1 MLMKNIVL
9 EVKQLKDLDINDRF
23 FDSLKNE
30 YKDFII
36 WFNNHLDR
44 KAYITFQDNK
54 IASILILK
62 IEDKS
67 ENYKD
72 FNKEFKPS
80 KRLKICTLKVD
91 VKFKNIGTKYLE
103 LAYNEALK
111 NNVNEIYIT
120 LYTNHKDLI
129 NLLEKNNYIY
139 YCDKSNNEKV
149 YINNIKKLI

>member
-103 LAYNEALK
+103 LAYSEALK

-139 YCDKSNNEKV
+139 YCDKYNNEKV
-149 YINNIKKLI
+149 YINKIKKF

>member
-1 MLMKNIVL
+1 MKDICII
-9 EVKQLKDLDINDRF
+9 EKQLKDLDINDRF

-111 NNVNEIYIT
+111 NNVNEIYTT

-139 YCDKSNNEKV
+139 YCDKYNNEKV
-149 YINNIKKLI
+149 YINKIKKF

>member
-1 MLMKNIVL
+1 MKDICII
-9 EVKQLKDLDINDRF
+9 EKQLKDLDINDRF

-30 YKDFII
+30 YEDFII

-62 IEDKS
+62 IEEKS
-67 ENYKD
+67 EDYND

-111 NNVNEIYIT
+111 NNVNEIYTT

-129 NLLEKNNYIY
+129 NLLEKIIIFITVINLIMKRYI
-139 YCDKSNNEKV
+139 
-149 YINNIKKLI
+149 

>member
-1 MLMKNIVL
+1 MKDICII
-9 EVKQLKDLDINDRF
+9 EKQLKDLDINDRF

-30 YKDFII
+30 YEDFII

-67 ENYKD
+67 EDYND

-111 NNVNEIYIT
+111 NNVNEIYTT

-139 YCDKSNNEKV
+139 YCDKYNNEKV
-149 YINNIKKLI
+149 YINKIKKF

>member
-1 MLMKNIVL
+1 MKDICII
-9 EVKQLKDLDINDRF
+9 EKQLKDLDINDRF

-30 YKDFII
+30 YEDFII

-67 ENYKD
+67 EDYND

-103 LAYNEALK
+103 LAYSEALK

-129 NLLEKNNYIY
+129 NLLEKNNYIN
-139 YCDKSNNEKV
+139 YCDKYNNEKV
-149 YINNIKKLI
+149 YINKIKKF

>member
-54 IASILILK
+54 ITSILILK
-62 IEDKS
+62 IEDKN

-149 YINNIKKLI
+149 YINKIKKF

>member
-1 MLMKNIVL
+1 MKDICII
-9 EVKQLKDLDINDRF
+9 EKQLKDLDINDRF

-139 YCDKSNNEKV
+139 YCDKYNNEKV
-149 YINNIKKLI
+149 YINKIKKF

>member
-1 MLMKNIVL
+1 MKDICII
-9 EVKQLKDLDINDRF
+9 EKQLKDLDINDRF

-54 IASILILK
+54 ITSILILK
-62 IEDKS
+62 IEEKS
-67 ENYKD
+67 EDYND

-91 VKFKNIGTKYLE
+91 VKFKNIGTKYIE
-103 LAYNEALK
+103 LAYSEAIK

-139 YCDKSNNEKV
+139 YCDKYNNEKV
-149 YINNIKKLI
+149 YINKIKEF

>member
-1 MLMKNIVL
+1 MKDICII
-9 EVKQLKDLDINDRF
+9 EKQLKDLDINDRF

-80 KRLKICTLKVD
+80 KRLKIWTWKVD

-139 YCDKSNNEKV
+139 YCDKYNNEKV
-149 YINNIKKLI
+149 YINKIKKF

>member
-1 MLMKNIVL
+1 MKDICII
-9 EVKQLKDLDINDRF
+9 EKQLKDLDINDRF

-72 FNKEFKPS
+72 FNKEFISEK
-80 KRLKICTLKVD
+80 
-91 VKFKNIGTKYLE
+91 
-103 LAYNEALK
+103 
-111 NNVNEIYIT
+111 
-120 LYTNHKDLI
+120 
-129 NLLEKNNYIY
+129 NLL
-139 YCDKSNNEKV
+139 KSSQQDPDV
-149 YINNIKKLI
+149 STITATFIFSVLLD

>member
-1 MLMKNIVL
+1 MKDICII
-9 EVKQLKDLDINDRF
+9 EKQLKDLDINDRF

-80 KRLKICTLKVD
+80 KRLKMCTLKVD

-139 YCDKSNNEKV
+139 YCDKYNNEKV
-149 YINNIKKLI
+149 YINKIKKF

>member
-1 MLMKNIVL
+1 MKDICII
-9 EVKQLKDLDINDRF
+9 EKQLKDLDINDRF

-111 NNVNEIYIT
+111 NDVNEIYIT

-139 YCDKSNNEKV
+139 YCDKYNNEKV
-149 YINNIKKLI
+149 YINKIKKF

>member
-1 MLMKNIVL
+1 MKDICII
-9 EVKQLKDLDINDRF
+9 EKQLKDLDINDRF

-44 KAYITFQDNK
+44 KAYITFQNNK
-54 IASILILK
+54 ITSILILK

-72 FNKEFKPS
+72 FNKEFKPL

-91 VKFKNIGTKYLE
+91 DKFKNIGTKYLE
-103 LAYNEALK
+103 LANNEALK

-139 YCDKSNNEKV
+139 YCDKFNNERV
-149 YINNIKKLI
+149 YINKIKEF

>member
-1 MLMKNIVL
+1 MKDICII
-9 EVKQLKDLDINDRF
+9 EKQLKDLDINDRF

-111 NNVNEIYIT
+111 NKVNEIYIT

-139 YCDKSNNEKV
+139 YCDKYNNEKV
-149 YINNIKKLI
+149 YINKIKKF

>member
-62 IEDKS
+62 IEDKN

-103 LAYNEALK
+103 LAYSEALK

-149 YINNIKKLI
+149 YINKIKKF

>member
-1 MLMKNIVL
+1 MKDICII
-9 EVKQLKDLDINDRF
+9 EKQLKDLDINDRF

-91 VKFKNIGTKYLE
+91 VKFKNIWTKYLE

-139 YCDKSNNEKV
+139 YCDKYNNEKV
-149 YINNIKKLI
+149 YINKIKKF

>member
-1 MLMKNIVL
+1 MKDICII
-9 EVKQLKDLDINDRF
+9 EKQLKDLDINDRF

-103 LAYNEALK
+103 
-111 NNVNEIYIT
+111 
-120 LYTNHKDLI
+120 
-129 NLLEKNNYIY
+129 
-139 YCDKSNNEKV
+139 
-149 YINNIKKLI
+149 

>member
-1 MLMKNIVL
+1 MKDICII
-9 EVKQLKDLDINDRF
+9 EKQLKDLDINDRF

-44 KAYITFQDNK
+44 KAYITYQDNK
-54 IASILILK
+54 ITSILILK

-139 YCDKSNNEKV
+139 YCDKHNNEKV
-149 YINNIKKLI
+149 YMNKIKKF

>member
-1 MLMKNIVL
+1 MKDICII
-9 EVKQLKDLDINDRF
+9 EKQLKDLDINDRF

-30 YKDFII
+30 YEDFII

-67 ENYKD
+67 EDYND

-103 LAYNEALK
+103 LAYSEALK

-139 YCDKSNNEKV
+139 YCDKYNNEKV
-149 YINNIKKLI
+149 YINKIKKF

>member
-1 MLMKNIVL
+1 MKDICII
-9 EVKQLKDLDINDRF
+9 EKQLKDLDINDRF

-139 YCDKSNNEKV
+139 YCDKYNNEKV
-149 YINNIKKLI
+149 YINNIKKF

>member
-1 MLMKNIVL
+1 MKDICII
-9 EVKQLKDLDINDRF
+9 EKQLKDLDINDRF

-54 IASILILK
+54 ITSILILK

-67 ENYKD
+67 EDYND

-139 YCDKSNNEKV
+139 YCDKYNNEKV
-149 YINNIKKLI
+149 YINKIKKF

>member
-1 MLMKNIVL
+1 MKDICII
-9 EVKQLKDLDINDRF
+9 EKQLKDLDINDRF

-103 LAYNEALK
+103 LAYSEALK
-111 NNVNEIYIT
+111 NNVNEIYTT

-139 YCDKSNNEKV
+139 YCDKYNNEKV
-149 YINNIKKLI
+149 YINKIKKF

>member
-1 MLMKNIVL
+1 MKDICII
-9 EVKQLKDLDINDRF
+9 EKQLKDLDINDRF

-54 IASILILK
+54 ITSILILK

-72 FNKEFKPS
+72 FNKEFKPL

-91 VKFKNIGTKYLE
+91 DKFKNIGTKYLE
-103 LAYNEALK
+103 LAYSEALK

-120 LYTNHKDLI
+120 LYTNHEDLI

-139 YCDKSNNEKV
+139 YCDKTNNERV
-149 YINNIKKLI
+149 YINKIKEF